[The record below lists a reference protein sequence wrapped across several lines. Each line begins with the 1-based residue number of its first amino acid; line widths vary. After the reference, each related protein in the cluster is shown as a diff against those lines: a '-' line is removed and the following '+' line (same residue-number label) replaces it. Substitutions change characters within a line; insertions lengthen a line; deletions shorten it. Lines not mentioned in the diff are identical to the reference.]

1 MLFFVT
7 MSETKKRRDDSRRLF
22 KLFWSGL
29 LFVAIAT
36 TAAFATFAALTAA
49 TPTHTAFS
57 TLATT
62 TVTAA
67 AAGALGHRLAQC
79 VALGLVEF
87 AVIVLIEF
95 LHQAFAGRTAAI
107 SVAVAST
114 ARALETLPQCLL
126 AFTALFL
133 GDLACLEIFLN
144 LLCGNLVALAQT
156 FADTTGGAISV
167 AVASTARALGE
178 TLPQCLLAFTG
189 LCFGNL
195 AGLEIF
201 LNLLGSD
208 LVALAQAF
216 ADAAGGTVCGAA
228 TAAAY
233 CLAGSCALCITQ
245 FAIAILVESLDN
257 GLTGGSISTSIRL
270 FAGSLLGRSLV
281 GCGLLSLSCVQ
292 ADAEQKCNSKGFYCF
307 NFHDV
312 YFFLFSLPTSSMT
325 EKLNAARE

>member
-1 MLFFVT
+1 MFFLVT
-7 MSETKKRRDDSRRLF
+7 MSCTKKRRDDSRRLF

-36 TAAFATFAALTAA
+36 TTALATFAAITATAPTLGTFSTPTTTFPTALGSFTTA
-49 TPTHTAFS
+49 TPTLTAFS

-62 TVTAA
+62 TVTAT

-87 AVIVLIEF
+87 AVLVLIEF
-95 LHQAFAGRTAAI
+95 LHQAFTGRT
-107 SVAVAST
+107 T
-114 ARALETLPQCLL
+114 
-126 AFTALFL
+126 
-133 GDLACLEIFLN
+133 
-144 LLCGNLVALAQT
+144 
-156 FADTTGGAISV
+156 AISV

-195 AGLEIF
+195 AGFEIF

-281 GCGLLSLSCVQ
+281 GCGLLSLSGVQ

-312 YFFLFSLPTSSMT
+312 YFFLFSLPRSSMT